1 MTQYFSGITRTIPLD
16 KSEWGGCL
24 ACGATPCL
32 ISLLLKL
39 TPERW
44 LTKVS
49 VDRLVDENKAVE
61 NNRILKIYN
70 DTAKI
75 KVGGKKKS
83 AGIDDDFANFK

>member
-1 MTQYFSGITRTIPLD
+1 LTQYFPGITRTTALD

-24 ACGATPCL
+24 AVGATPCF

-44 LTKVS
+44 LTKVK
-49 VDRLVDENKAVE
+49 VDKLVDENKAVE
-61 NNRILKIYN
+61 NKGLLKIYN

-75 KVGGKKKS
+75 KVGRKKTPPGES
-83 AGIDDDFANFK
+83 DDFAAVK